1 MKTILEKLKSRKLWA
16 AVAGLVVGVA
26 TIFGADAGEISTVAG
41 AVVSLVSVVAYIVT
55 EGRIDAAAV
64 GSAAGA
70 LQDAIDVITGGDEP
84 GMSEDAAEGTEA
96 ASPPANAAATLAAVT
111 AALKSSGVKL

>member
-1 MKTILEKLKSRKLWA
+1 MENIKKKLSSRKLWA

-41 AVVSLVSVVAYIVT
+41 AVVSLFSVVAYIIT
-55 EGRIDAAAV
+55 EGRIDAAAA
-64 GSAAGA
+64 GDAAGK
-70 LQDAIDVITGGDEP
+70 LQDAIDVVVGEEDE
-84 GMSEDAAEGTEA
+84 EAQDAPEPA
-96 ASPPANAAATLAAVT
+96 APPANAAATLAAVT